1 MSFVTDHKFDWK
13 NKTWDTIHSYLKKEK
28 SLVRHHLESYNY
40 FVKTKIDEII
50 NDIPVC
56 IKTDF
61 DKTEERFMTEYRIK
75 FSPIKIGKPIIN
87 EADGIV
93 KPMYPIDARL
103 RNFTYA
109 APIYLDVEQ
118 EIARYSPKETE
129 PEITKLPTLKDFNIG
144 KIPIMLQS
152 DFCILT
158 QNVGTTRREMGE
170 CEYDTG
176 GYFIIKG
183 GERVLTSQE
192 SKCENKVYCFPH
204 VKVAS
209 KYSHSAEIKSLI
221 NPASSI
227 AKTTE
232 VFYTLK
238 EGSFGRTFH
247 VSIQK
252 IKQDIPLFIV
262 FRALNII
269 SDKEIL
275 EYIVYD
281 LEYENNSEILKLLM
295 PSLEQAAPIN
305 SRKLALEYIAR
316 YAELPNIDKTH
327 VFSDKYRLKRTM
339 EILRDEML
347 PHMGR
352 DFNKKAF
359 FLGHMVNKLCN
370 TILERIDYDDRDSF
384 FNKRVE
390 TSGILLGNLFRTY
403 FYKMIRDMHTSINKS
418 IKKEDLKEIGNNL
431 AKNIRVS
438 TLFNGIDYAL
448 STGNWGLKNIQST
461 KKGISQVLSIFNYP
475 SKLSHLRRV
484 IAPVERSGKNTA
496 PRKLHSTQWGTICA
510 AETPE
515 GGSVGIVK
523 NLTLMAHVTIP
534 SNPEPVYAALQ
545 ELDMI
550 DLDSITA
557 TDVAKCAKVFVNG
570 SWIGVHKE
578 PEKLIKQMRL
588 LRRKGVINIFVSL
601 SWKILVNEFHVWT
614 DGGRLCR
621 PLYIVKDNDLLITDK
636 HIEKLKSGEIRWE
649 DLLTGSKMDVSV
661 WEDNEEFTATSAVDD
676 LDSMD
681 GCGVIEYID
690 TEESDS
696 LMIAM
701 TYDDLKVNKK
711 ENKIYHTY
719 THCEIDPAMMF
730 GVLVSTIPFPDH
742 NQAPRNVYQASMGK
756 QALGIYG
763 TNFQE
768 RMDTMGYIM
777 HYPQKPLVSTR
788 PSKYLRSKELP
799 TGVNAIVAIACHG
812 GYNQEDSLIFN
823 KSSVDRGLFVT
834 NFYRKYSDRED
845 KNQAHLEEEKFCKP
859 VKYNPNGTLRTSG
872 MKGGSYDKLGED
884 GFVRVGEKVGEDDV
898 LMGKVIPLKNAG
910 PGEPQFKDSSTTLRH
925 GESGMVDKVY
935 SFKDSEGY
943 KACKVR
949 VRSLK
954 TPELGDKFASVTP
967 DHDILTGNRGWIP
980 VADLTMDDTV
990 ATLVDNCKL
999 EYHKPTA
1006 VHKYKNPWGKMYEVD
1021 SQQIQLCVTP
1031 NHRMYV
1037 KKRDHK
1043 DYGLYFAETLF
1054 GKRVR
1059 YQKNCEYHPEEII
1072 ETCIFEAPGL
1082 EPLEVNVNDWLVFFG
1097 IWIAEGYC
1105 SKTGNTITFAAHK
1118 QRVKDALKKCCDNM
1132 GIDIRMSK
1140 CSSNGKLD
1148 IWSILDARIAND
1160 LRPLSVGAIKKYLP
1174 EWVWEL
1180 NMKQS
1185 QLLIESLL
1193 LGDGYINKSNAH
1205 LYYTSSEKLA
1215 DDVQR
1220 LALHAGWSA
1229 NIYTRK
1235 GLEAGHEFTIRGKTY
1250 TTNADAL
1257 AVTIVKKKNYPE
1269 INHSHVVKQRG
1280 HKHDKWIDYDGYV
1293 YCCTV
1298 PSGVIYMRR
1307 NGVPCWTGNSRHGQK
1322 GTVGIMYEQQDMPFT
1337 QSGMTP
1343 DLIVNPHA
1351 LPKRMTI
1358 GHLIECVTGKVSALQ
1373 GYESDA
1379 TPYNGL
1385 IPEDV
1390 ADVLEKECGFER
1402 YGKELFYNGRTGE
1415 QIAMNI
1421 FIGPTFY
1428 QRLKHMVS
1436 DKIHCLTMD
1445 HEVLTLNGWKFYN
1458 ELTKDDQI
1466 GTLKDDELVYE
1477 KPKNLFYY
1485 PDYEGEMYEIENKKV
1500 SLYVTGNHR
1509 MWVSN
1514 DGIKFNF
1521 EYAKDIVGKRKI
1533 YNSNVKVKGIN
1544 EYYEPEVERI
1554 VWDKCPVFC
1563 VEVSSGVFMVRRNN
1577 KCVWTGNSR
1586 SSGPTQLLVRQ
1597 PSEGRGRAGGFRLGE
1612 MEKDALNAYGVVQF
1626 LKERTFDNSDK
1637 FTYFVCNDC
1646 GQVAVVNTA
1655 KKIYRCTFC
1664 KDEPSGFTR
1673 INAPYAQK
1681 LMFQELTSIGIMPRI
1696 RTKNSTF

>member
-1 MSFVTDHKFDWK
+1 MSFVTEHKFDWK
-13 NKTWDTIHSYLKKEK
+13 KKTWDTIHSYLKNEE
-28 SLVRHHLESYNY
+28 SLVKHHLESYNY
-40 FVKTKIDEII
+40 FIKTKIDEII

-61 DKTEERFMTEYRIK
+61 DKTEERFMTEYRIR

-93 KPMYPIDARL
+93 KPMYPMDARL

-109 APIYLDVEQ
+109 APIYVDVEQ
-118 EIARYSPKETE
+118 EIANYSPKADT

-192 SKCENKVYCFPH
+192 SKCENKVYCFPQ
-204 VKVAS
+204 VKIAS

-281 LEYENNSEILKLLM
+281 LDYENNSEILKMLI
-295 PSLEQAAPIN
+295 PSLEQAAPVN

-316 YAELPNIDKTH
+316 YAELPNVDKTH

-339 EILRDEML
+339 DILRDEML

-352 DFNKKAF
+352 DFNRKAF
-359 FLGHMVNKLCN
+359 FLGHMANKLCN

-418 IKKEDLKEIGNNL
+418 LKKEALTEVGNNL

-496 PRKLHSTQWGTICA
+496 PRKLHNTQWGVICA

-557 TDVAKCAKVFVNG
+557 VDVAKCAKVFVNG
-570 SWIGVHKE
+570 AWIGVHKE
-578 PEKLIKQMRL
+578 PDKLIKQMRI

-601 SWKILVNEFHVWT
+601 SWKILVNEFHIWT

-636 HIEKLKSGEIRWE
+636 HIEGLKSGDIKWE

-661 WEDNEEFTATSAVDD
+661 WETDESFTATSAVDD
-676 LDSMD
+676 LDSME

-701 TYDDLKVNKK
+701 GYDDLKVNKK
-711 ENKIYHTY
+711 ENRIYHTY
-719 THCEIDPAMMF
+719 THCEIDPSMMF

-756 QALGIYG
+756 QALGIYA
-763 TNFQE
+763 TNFQD

-777 HYPQKPLVSTR
+777 HYPQKPLVTTR

-799 TGVNAIVAIACHG
+799 SGVNAIVAIACHG

-834 NFYRKYSDRED
+834 NFYRKYNDRED

-884 GFVRVGEKVGEDDV
+884 GFVRVGERVGEDDV

-925 GESGMVDKVY
+925 GEEGMVDKVY
-935 SFKDSEGY
+935 TFKDSEGY
-943 KACKVR
+943 RACKVR
-949 VRSLK
+949 VRALK
-954 TPELGDKFASVTP
+954 TPELGDKFACYSP
-967 DHDILTGNRGWIP
+967 DHDVLTGTRGWINITE
-980 VADLTMDDTV
+980 LTKEDTV
-990 ATLVDNCKL
+990 ATLVETDKGSKL
-999 EYHKPTA
+999 VYDHPTDLQEYD
-1006 VHKYKNPWGKMYEVD
+1006 YDGLMYEVKSNHVD
-1021 SQQIQLCVTP
+1021 LCVTP

-1037 KKRDHK
+1037 RPRTKDAKFRIREAREIEGKLQCYKKNVDI
-1043 DYGLYFAETLF
+1043 FE
-1054 GKRVR
+1054 V
-1059 YQKNCEYHPEEII
+1059 EEEITAFVLPSYDDGI
-1072 ETCIFEAPGL
+1072 IKLPMLGFPIK
-1082 EPLEVNVNDWLVFFG
+1082 PWLIFFG
-1097 IWIAEGYC
+1097 IWIAEGC
-1105 SKTGNTITFAAHK
+1105 TLRKWGVSFATHK
-1118 QRVKDALKKCCDNM
+1118 KRVKDALKECADEM
-1132 GIDIRMSK
+1132 GLKIHIHKDK
-1140 CSSNGKLD
+1140 VDDDVGNAWLF
-1148 IWSILDARIAND
+1148 ND
-1160 LRPLSVGAIKKYLP
+1160 KRLVEYFKPISVGAVNKSLP
-1174 EWVWEL
+1174 EWVWDL
-1180 NMKQS
+1180 NREQCRW
-1185 QLLIESLL
+1185 LIHGMM
-1193 LGDGYINKSNAH
+1193 LGDGHTVGGKGGTRRYD
-1205 LYYTSSEKLA
+1205 TSSTKLA
-1215 DDVQR
+1215 NDFQR
-1220 LALHAGWSA
+1220 LCLHAGWSA
-1229 NIYTRK
+1229 NIAVKYP
-1235 GLEAGHEFTIRGKTY
+1235 AGHTSYSYTKMEAFTSTTDAYRLGINEKQNEPVVNKGKKMDRFIPY
-1250 TTNADAL
+1250 
-1257 AVTIVKKKNYPE
+1257 KGK
-1269 INHSHVVKQRG
+1269 
-1280 HKHDKWIDYDGYV
+1280 V

-1298 PSGVIYMRR
+1298 PSGIIYVRR
-1307 NGVPCWTGNSRHGQK
+1307 IDEKGNIRPVFSGNSRHGQK
-1322 GTVGIMYEQQDMPFT
+1322 GTIGIMYEQQDMPFT

-1436 DKIHCLTMD
+1436 DKIH
-1445 HEVLTLNGWKFYN
+1445 
-1458 ELTKDDQI
+1458 
-1466 GTLKDDELVYE
+1466 
-1477 KPKNLFYY
+1477 
-1485 PDYEGEMYEIENKKV
+1485 
-1500 SLYVTGNHR
+1500 
-1509 MWVSN
+1509 
-1514 DGIKFNF
+1514 
-1521 EYAKDIVGKRKI
+1521 
-1533 YNSNVKVKGIN
+1533 
-1544 EYYEPEVERI
+1544 
-1554 VWDKCPVFC
+1554 
-1563 VEVSSGVFMVRRNN
+1563 
-1577 KCVWTGNSR
+1577 SR
-1586 SSGPTQLLVRQ
+1586 ASGPTQLLVRQ

-1664 KDEPSGFTR
+1664 KDEPTGFSR
-1673 INAPYAQK
+1673 IHAPYAQK
-1681 LMFQELTSIGIMPRI
+1681 LMFQELMSLGVMPRI

>member
-13 NKTWDTIHSYLKKEK
+13 NKTWETIHSYLKKEK

-61 DKTEERFMTEYRIK
+61 DKTEERFMTEYRIR

-93 KPMYPIDARL
+93 KPMYPMDARL

-118 EIARYSPKETE
+118 EIAHYSPKSNE

-158 QNVGTTRREMGE
+158 KNVGTTRREMGE

-192 SKCENKVYCFPH
+192 SKCENKVYCFPQ

-281 LEYENNSEILKLLM
+281 LEYENNAEILKLLT
-295 PSLEQAAPIN
+295 PSLEQSAPIN

-316 YAELPNIDKTH
+316 YAELPSIDKTH

-359 FLGHMVNKLCN
+359 FLGHMTNKLCN
-370 TILERIDYDDRDSF
+370 TVLERIDYDDRDSF

-418 IKKEDLKEIGNNL
+418 IKKEELKEIGNNL

-496 PRKLHSTQWGTICA
+496 PRKLHSTQWGVICA

-523 NLTLMAHVTIP
+523 NLTLMSHVTIP

-545 ELDMI
+545 ELEMI
-550 DLDSITA
+550 DLDSVTA
-557 TDVAKCAKVFVNG
+557 TDVAKCAKIFVNG

-578 PEKLIKQMRL
+578 PEKLIKQMRM

-601 SWKILVNEFHVWT
+601 SWKILLNEFHIWT

-621 PLYIVKDNDLLITDK
+621 PLYIVKDNDLLINDK
-636 HIEKLKSGEIRWE
+636 HIEGLRSGKIRWE

-661 WEDNEEFTATSAVDD
+661 WDEDEGFTATSAVEDI
-676 LDSMD
+676 DSME

-711 ENKIYHTY
+711 ENRIYHTY

-777 HYPQKPLVSTR
+777 HYPQKPLVTTR
-788 PSKYLRSKELP
+788 PSKYLRAKELP

-954 TPELGDKFASVTP
+954 TPELGDKFACTTS
-967 DHDILTGNRGWIP
+967 DHDILTGTRGWINITE
-980 VADLTMDDTV
+980 LTEDDTV
-990 ATLVDNCKL
+990 ATLVETTSGSALVYEKPSEIH
-999 EYHKPTA
+999 EYDFD
-1006 VHKYKNPWGKMYEVD
+1006 GMMYEINTNHVD
-1021 SQQIQLCVTP
+1021 LCVTP

-1037 KKRDHK
+1037 RPRAKGAKFRIREARDIEGKLQCYKKNVDFFMNNEPIDGWLLQEASHSK
-1043 DYGLYFAETLF
+1043 TTF
-1054 GKRVR
+1054 
-1059 YQKNCEYHPEEII
+1059 PEQLIAI
-1072 ETCIFEAPGL
+1072 E
-1082 EPLEVNVNDWLVFFG
+1082 DWLIFFG
-1097 IWIAEGYC
+1097 IWIAEGYVC
-1105 SKTGNTITFAAHK
+1105 EADKSVRIAAHK
-1118 QRVKDALKKCCDNM
+1118 PRVKAALTQFELNT
-1132 GIDIRMSK
+1132 GIEF
-1140 CSSNGKLD
+1140 G
-1148 IWSILDARIAND
+1148 
-1160 LRPLSVGAIKKYLP
+1160 KYLNAKKDDKSGEKNDWRIWDRRIWNEMKMFVGHKSITKFLP
-1174 EWVWEL
+1174 DWVWEL
-1180 NMKQS
+1180 S
-1185 QLLIESLL
+1185 TEHCRLLIEAMM
-1193 LGDGYINKSNAH
+1193 LGDGHTVGGKGGTRRYD
-1205 LYYTSSEKLA
+1205 TSSVQLA
-1215 DDVQR
+1215 NDFQR
-1220 LALHAGWSA
+1220 LCLHAGWSA
-1229 NIYTRK
+1229 NIALKYEK
-1235 GLEAGHEFTIRGKTY
+1235 GHTTYIKKRDEYITSTVDAFRLGINEKQNEPVVNKGTGK
-1250 TTNADAL
+1250 
-1257 AVTIVKKKNYPE
+1257 KM
-1269 INHSHVVKQRG
+1269 
-1280 HKHDKWIDYDGYV
+1280 DGWVSYKGKV
-1293 YCCTV
+1293 HCCTV
-1298 PSGVIYMRR
+1298 SSGIIYVRR
-1307 NGVPCWTGNSRHGQK
+1307 NGKPVWTGNSRHGQK
-1322 GTVGIMYEQQDMPFT
+1322 GTIGIMYPQQDMPFT

-1385 IPEDV
+1385 VPEDV

-1436 DKIHCLTMD
+1436 DKVH
-1445 HEVLTLNGWKFYN
+1445 
-1458 ELTKDDQI
+1458 
-1466 GTLKDDELVYE
+1466 
-1477 KPKNLFYY
+1477 
-1485 PDYEGEMYEIENKKV
+1485 
-1500 SLYVTGNHR
+1500 
-1509 MWVSN
+1509 
-1514 DGIKFNF
+1514 
-1521 EYAKDIVGKRKI
+1521 
-1533 YNSNVKVKGIN
+1533 
-1544 EYYEPEVERI
+1544 
-1554 VWDKCPVFC
+1554 
-1563 VEVSSGVFMVRRNN
+1563 
-1577 KCVWTGNSR
+1577 SR
-1586 SSGPTQLLVRQ
+1586 ASGPTQLLVRQ

-1655 KKIYRCTFC
+1655 KRIYRCTFC
-1664 KDEPSGFTR
+1664 KDEPTGFTR
-1673 INAPYAQK
+1673 IHAPYAQK
-1681 LMFQELTSIGIMPRI
+1681 LMFQELTSLGVMPRI